1 MKALTRSQ
9 VAKCTGITLE
19 AVRFYE
25 REGMIP
31 EPPRTEA
38 GYRQYPEEILPRIH
52 FIKKAQSLGF
62 SLPEIRELL
71 CLRVDPRTTAA
82 DIRQRAEKKIG
93 EIDGKIKAL
102 QQMRVAL
109 VHITQTCHGSGPV
122 SECPILEA
130 LEH

>member
-38 GYRQYPEEILPRIH
+38 GYRQYPEEVLPRIH

-71 CLRVDPRTTAA
+71 CLRVDPQTTAA
-82 DIRQRAEKKIG
+82 DIRQRAEKKIV
-93 EIDGKIKAL
+93 EIDGKIQSL
-102 QQMRVAL
+102 QQMRTAL